1 MTPPGYSRSYRED
14 SITADQGFLG
24 SFELL
29 ADHPLYKRFRPWAE
43 RVKISAQMLVGIG
56 IFLALIYKL
65 LIPTFSE
72 PGWIALLLADE
83 APLAIVG

>member
-1 MTPPGYSRSYRED
+1 M
-14 SITADQGFLG
+14 
-24 SFELL
+24 
-29 ADHPLYKRFRPWAE
+29 ADHPLYKRFQPWAE

-56 IFLALIYKL
+56 IFLALFYKL